1 MTRLKQSDAA
11 FVKKLNIIAFIFGIV
26 VPLVNNFALELL
38 RSSIYGDILFETEA
52 GLLGGFVEAVSF
64 ISVYVL
70 SALLINSY
78 LRFGF
83 GGGKTV
89 LLFSLCRCAIVYA
102 SEVAIQLLLTRNFKN
117 SLADNLATVALNFA
131 IEAGLFFVILGVS
144 KYLRQSY
151 ADLNN
156 TDITLKKT
164 FDLKN
169 PLTSVH
175 FWSALLIGAVY
186 LASNI
191 ASSFS
196 SDAPRGFLA
205 AAYPYVRWAIRSVVG
220 YFIMH
225 LTAKYLEYL
234 YAEKGARTGKSK

>member
-1 MTRLKQSDAA
+1 MTRLKQNDAA
-11 FVKKLNIIAFIFGIV
+11 FVKKLNIIAFVFGIV
-26 VPLVNNFALELL
+26 IPLVNNFALELL
-38 RSSIYGDILFETEA
+38 RSSIYGDVLYETEA
-52 GLLGGFVEAVSF
+52 GLLGGLVDSVSF

-70 SALLINSY
+70 SALLINAY
-78 LRFGF
+78 MRFGF
-83 GGGKTV
+83 DGGKKI
-89 LLFSLCRCAIVYA
+89 LLFSLCRCVIVYA

-131 IEAGLFFVILGVS
+131 IEAGLFLVILGVS

-151 ADLNN
+151 AKLNN
-156 TDITLKKT
+156 TDITLKRV

-196 SDAPRGFLA
+196 SDAPKEFLA
-205 AAYPYVRWAIRSVVG
+205 AAYSYIRWAIRSVVG

-225 LTAKYLEYL
+225 LTAKYLEGL
-234 YAEKGARTGKSK
+234 YAGKVVKTGKNK